1 MRELF
6 CYEVTELD
14 LLEMGR
20 ALTRCP
26 GSETRRQLR
35 KSWLWT
41 SLLLTGIFAAV
52 ILWMWPDISRLG
64 WQKFG
69 VFWLVP
75 PLALVFSW
83 FQKPQSAEQAL
94 VHTSRLQKKAAGLD
108 PAAPEL
114 HRVCLEGAEY
124 LRYIGQRV
132 ITAIPLAA
140 LRAAKPAAG
149 GGVVLLF
156 NTHRADY
163 LPARLFGPSYTQED
177 FCSWITAQAAEARKT
192 PRTLDGLAP
201 DAGAGS
207 QAAYLLRFSLTG
219 RQAVRLLSCGGK
231 RLSCTPKNL
240 KLVLLL
246 TAILPAL
253 RLIPFLLA
261 FGPVWGL
268 LAALL
273 LWGGFLLFVLGVFL
287 LVTSPVAN
295 WLRLRKGRLDTLLGP
310 QQLIFTQEQVTVRR
324 AAGWDTAGYSLY
336 TQLLETPEAWFL
348 VSQGSTGLLPI
359 PKEALPAEQHAA
371 FAGFLRARLGGG

>member
-6 CYEVTELD
+6 CYEVTESD
-14 LLEMGR
+14 LLEMGM
-20 ALTRCP
+20 ALARCP

-41 SLLLTGIFAAV
+41 SLLLIGVFAAV
-52 ILWMWPDISRLG
+52 TLWMWPDISRLG

-69 VFWLVP
+69 IFWLVP
-75 PLALVFSW
+75 PLALVFLW
-83 FQKPQSAEQAL
+83 YQKPQSTAQAL

-114 HRVCLEGAEY
+114 HRVCVEGAEY
-124 LRYIGQRV
+124 LRYIGQRSV
-132 ITAIPLAA
+132 SAIPLAA

-156 NTHRADY
+156 NTCREDY
-163 LPARLFGPSYTQED
+163 LPARLFGPAYTREV
-177 FCSWITAQAAEARKT
+177 FCGWIAAQAAEARKT
-192 PRTLDGLAP
+192 PRTLDDLAP
-201 DAGAGS
+201 AAGAEP

-219 RQAVRLLSCGGK
+219 RQAVRLLSRGGK

-240 KLVLLL
+240 KLALLL

-273 LWGGFLLFVLGVFL
+273 LWGGFLLFVLGVSL
-287 LVTSPVAN
+287 LVTSQAAYR
-295 WLRLRKGRLDTLLGP
+295 LRLRGGRLDTLLGP

-348 VSQGSTGLLPI
+348 VSQGSVGLLPI